1 MAEPGVLTLA
11 YVSAHPADAAR
22 VLESVRASEA
32 AELFARLPAR
42 AAAPA
47 LTAMLPPL
55 AARVLG
61 ALDDERTLALLSAGG
76 AQGAVAIL
84 RQIPEPRR
92 SRLLNGLSTMTAV
105 VSRML
110 LGYSDETVGAWADPE
125 MLALPSATTADE
137 ALARVRADADAE
149 ASELYIVAEAGRLQ
163 GVVALADLLR
173 APPATSVTSLS
184 RPPAATLPA
193 STPLDGALAH
203 PAWQRTSILP
213 VVERG
218 ERLIGVL
225 RLAKLHE
232 AVAQSASVRRGS
244 ERETTLAAVAASSYW
259 VAVSGLVQSGLQLM
273 PGLKPVLP
281 EER

>member
-1 MAEPGVLTLA
+1 
-11 YVSAHPADAAR
+11 
-22 VLESVRASEA
+22 
-32 AELFARLPAR
+32 
-42 AAAPA
+42 
-47 LTAMLPPL
+47 
-55 AARVLG
+55 
-61 ALDDERTLALLSAGG
+61 
-76 AQGAVAIL
+76 
-84 RQIPEPRR
+84 
-92 SRLLNGLSTMTAV
+92 
-105 VSRML
+105 
-110 LGYSDETVGAWADPE
+110 
-125 MLALPSATTADE
+125 
-137 ALARVRADADAE
+137 
-149 ASELYIVAEAGRLQ
+149 
-163 GVVALADLLR
+163 
-173 APPATSVTSLS
+173 
-184 RPPAATLPA
+184 LPA